1 MRRHFLAL
9 GTIAFMSLAPQ
20 AFAATA
26 INVIEDGEGGGP
38 MSLKMDQSI
47 IKAGEV
53 VFSVH
58 NAAMTEEHEMVL
70 VKLKSADQKI
80 TVIKGIALM
89 KSSLKVLARSR
100 ISNQARTVR

>member
-1 MRRHFLAL
+1 MMRRHFLAL

-47 IKAGEV
+47 I
-53 VFSVH
+53 
-58 NAAMTEEHEMVL
+58 
-70 VKLKSADQKI
+70 
-80 TVIKGIALM
+80 
-89 KSSLKVLARSR
+89 
-100 ISNQARTVR
+100 